1 MNIKRLA
8 SMMTACTLI
17 LSACSLVTPTRST
30 PVTSP
35 LETPVT
41 TAQAPGT
48 TDVAPGTTVTDTTTT
63 PEVTATEVITL
74 GVDVSA
80 STEVT
85 PTTEV
90 TATTEETA
98 TTAIEAPAENIGIM
112 GTDVTS
118 VMVRVRTLNVRSG
131 PGTGYPVVYR
141 LTLRRTANVV
151 GISTDN
157 QWYLIECKEGVEGEC
172 WISAGARYVTA
183 RK

>member
-8 SMMTACTLI
+8 SMIATCTLI
-17 LSACSLVTPTRST
+17 LSACTLVKPTMPAVPT
-30 PVTSP
+30 TSP
-35 LETPVT
+35 LESPVT
-41 TAQAPGT
+41 PEQAPGT
-48 TDVAPGTTVTDTTTT
+48 TDVAPGTTVTDTNTT

-85 PTTEV
+85 PTEV
-90 TATTEETA
+90 TTPTTEAEATAVETP
-98 TTAIEAPAENIGIM
+98 TEEIGTM

-118 VMVRVRTLNVRSG
+118 VVVRVRTLNVRSG

-157 QWYLIECKEGVEGEC
+157 QWYLIECKAGVEGEC
-172 WISAGARYVTA
+172 WISAGARYVTT